1 MKSLARRLRGETVS
15 LTLEVPAGTDVA
27 RHKLDLCMA
36 YAPDG
41 TLHEI
46 AFGGRGK
53 IGHGLDHLLTDL
65 GIKLSRAIQGR
76 DPDTGE

>member
-1 MKSLARRLRGETVS
+1 M
-15 LTLEVPAGTDVA
+15 TLEVPAADGNVA
-27 RHKLDLCMA
+27 RHKLDLTMA

-53 IGHGLDHLLTDL
+53 IGQGMDLLLRDL
-65 GIKLSRAIQGR
+65 GIKVSRAIQGR
-76 DPDTGE
+76 NPDTGDE